1 MQRIKPCPLS
11 AKCLTTL
18 STANV
23 STPMESERYTKV
35 TLTGESL
42 GKELPCANFPQQSTC
57 SHMLGETPIFPG
69 ETPMT
74 TGLYNGIHSVVVLH
88 TAEQVFNKAET

>member
-1 MQRIKPCPLS
+1 
-11 AKCLTTL
+11 
-18 STANV
+18 
-23 STPMESERYTKV
+23 
-35 TLTGESL
+35 
-42 GKELPCANFPQQSTC
+42 
-57 SHMLGETPIFPG
+57 MLGETPIFPG